1 MGVAK
6 RLIRWQWGSGMS
18 TGASVEQDG
27 VVWCPSCGIPHAVE
41 ATHCSLCSRPLAE
54 SDEDEADATPA
65 EQEART
71 SALARAI
78 AERAATQR
86 SPRQRRAGPWT
97 VPGLRKPLTDDEIE
111 ARAAAIVAQARK
123 EEDDGT
129 AVPLFTDGSR
139 PLSDEEMLSQLEFL
153 PPLRQRDREWLLA
166 GLLCCVFLIIG
177 AVAIVRFFA
186 L

>member
-1 MGVAK
+1 MATGV
-6 RLIRWQWGSGMS
+6 
-18 TGASVEQDG
+18 SVEQDG
-27 VVWCPSCGIPHAVE
+27 VVWCPSCGIPHGVE

-54 SDEDEADATPA
+54 SEQDEADATPA
-65 EQEART
+65 EAGTR
-71 SALARAI
+71 ALARAI

-86 SPRQRRAGPWT
+86 SPRQHRAGPWAL
-97 VPGLRKPLTDDEIE
+97 PGLRKPLTDDEIE

-129 AVPLFTDGSR
+129 AVSLFTDGSR
-139 PLSDEEMLSQLEFL
+139 KLSDEEMLSQLEFLPLEFL